1 MLRRMHSL
9 APPRQ
14 RRNQPAH
21 DCRRVT
27 SRDLRR
33 LAVSSSERPALI
45 VTANPAALLGL
56 HQLIYQRRGRREP
69 AERSLR
75 PKDSKR
81 QAHDAGRQ
89 TRHGWMG
96 ALARSNRIQ
105 RRSAGSRSGRFLR
118 RPVRIDNELF
128 RRAFVEVTIPL
139 RRLLQ
144 RNDGRIARFGGMN
157 FVVQDR
163 HHELAVVT

>member
-1 MLRRMHSL
+1 MRMETKFLRLFRTCQSSAIGDFADL
-9 APPRQ
+9 SGPRCDAPAPTGAGVPT
-14 RRNQPAH
+14 PATNF
-21 DCRRVT
+21 DST
-27 SRDLRR
+27 EA
-33 LAVSSSERPALI
+33 AV
-45 VTANPAALLGL
+45 AA
-56 HQLIYQRRGRREP
+56 I
-69 AERSLR
+69 
-75 PKDSKR
+75 D
-81 QAHDAGRQ
+81 
-89 TRHGWMG
+89 WMG
-96 ALARSNRIQ
+96 ALAPATPSRQAGKHSSANSGNRIQ

-128 RRAFVEVTIPL
+128 GGAFVEVSIPL